1 MGEVVFYWK
10 SLCGENAQLNEKAEW
25 IRREESRKIGN
36 MDWGPIQITK
46 KTPFL

>member
-1 MGEVVFYWK
+1 VAEVEPYGKLLWGETAEHNK
-10 SLCGENAQLNEKAEW
+10 RAEW
-25 IRREESRKIGN
+25 VRRIGRRKISN